1 MPGACENS
9 GLLFVVPRY
18 VFCPTIKDLR
28 SSRLLEEFVHTCCI
42 SIGVILE
49 CARTLVSLYSTF
61 ALVVAVTMS
70 GLTIIDFL

>member
-1 MPGACENS
+1 M
-9 GLLFVVPRY
+9 
-18 VFCPTIKDLR
+18 
-28 SSRLLEEFVHTCCI
+28 EEFVHTCYI